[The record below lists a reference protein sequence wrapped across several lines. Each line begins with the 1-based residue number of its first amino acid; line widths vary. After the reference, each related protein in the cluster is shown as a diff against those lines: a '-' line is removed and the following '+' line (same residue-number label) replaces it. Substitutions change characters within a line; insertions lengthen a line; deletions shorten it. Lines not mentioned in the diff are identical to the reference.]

1 MGESDDWLAAV
12 AECVK
17 GRVLGHDQ
25 AFVALGAAY
34 EDYRLA

>member
-1 MGESDDWLAAV
+1 V
-12 AECVK
+12 AECME

-25 AFVALGAAY
+25 AFVTLGAAY